1 VNAPVLD
8 WLALHKKQIS
18 PQMNTDPAIAKIA
31 VIAVIAKIA
40 ENGPSIPQPF
50 NLDSLALLAF
60 LAIPIRVNPCCPW

>member
-18 PQMNTDPAIAKIA
+18 PQMNTDPA
-31 VIAVIAKIA
+31 IAKIA

-60 LAIPIRVNPCCPW
+60 LAIPIRVNQCCPW